1 MINRAVLTGRLTRD
15 PELRYTTSGTAVV
28 SFTLAV
34 DRQFRNQNGERDA
47 DFINCVIWRKS
58 AENFSNFTH
67 KGSLVGIE
75 GRIQT
80 RNYEN
85 QQGNRVYVTEVVV
98 DNFALLEPRQ
108 QNGGNSYNGGQQP
121 YNNNNQQSFGA
132 NNQQPF
138 GGQGQQPFGG
148 NGGNQSQP
156 VNNTPQANSSADSSN
171 AGFDSGSANPTNEPF
186 NNDDGQSTNLSDDD
200 LPF

>member
-34 DRQFRNQNGERDA
+34 DRQFRNQNGDRDA

-108 QNGGNSYNGGQQP
+108 NGGSQQQ
-121 YNNNNQQSFGA
+121 YG

-138 GGQGQQPFGG
+138 GGQGQPQPGNNAPQSNSSNGFGG
-148 NGGNQSQP
+148 NNNQPSQP
-156 VNNTPQANSSADSSN
+156 DNQFPNN
-171 AGFDSGSANPTNEPF
+171 G
-186 NNDDGQSTNLSDDD
+186 DDGQSIDLSDDE